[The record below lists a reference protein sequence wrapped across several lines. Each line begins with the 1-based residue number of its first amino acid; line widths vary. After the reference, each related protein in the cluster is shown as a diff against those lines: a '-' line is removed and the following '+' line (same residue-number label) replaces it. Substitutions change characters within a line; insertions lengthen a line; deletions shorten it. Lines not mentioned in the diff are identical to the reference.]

1 MSKSIPNSSGDFA
14 PQKRW
19 CFEKMGMNFITTAN
33 ADEDNNMSN
42 SLVKGLSYVIDCT
55 LAEGGRRLEY
65 QPPQCFHDPIY
76 QCFDNASNKLLDS
89 RNRMPE

>member
-1 MSKSIPNSSGDFA
+1 
-14 PQKRW
+14 
-19 CFEKMGMNFITTAN
+19 
-33 ADEDNNMSN
+33 MSN